1 MRAETKLASTQEV
14 VNRFVANME
23 RMRNEP
29 VTDKNWRGQGGLRQ
43 LVRLRSRV
51 RPASWGG

>member
-1 MRAETKLASTQEV
+1 MRAETKLSSTQEV

-29 VTDKNWRGQGGLRQ
+29 VTDTNWKKRRK
-43 LVRLRSRV
+43 
-51 RPASWGG
+51 PM